1 MPFASDIRY
10 LYDGSF
16 EGFLSCVFDAV
27 YSRTVPVDICEQSI
41 AQPSFYQDVWVST
54 DLEHA
59 QRVYDSIPKKIC
71 PDAAE
76 LVRDAFCSCV
86 PQKELLIFRFLIFG
100 YRYGKQV
107 YYMRSH
113 ARVAPL
119 YEAQRHL
126 HNEAHLLQGFVRFT
140 DTGRA
145 LVAKITPKNFVL
157 PYLAPHFCERY
168 ATEDFLIYD
177 DTHGVALMWKQGVG
191 SMLPLEALEMSP
203 VTEKEAQMRALWKS
217 FYQTIAIKEREN
229 PVCRRTHCP
238 MRYWSNMTEFLPEVP
253 IHTPQSL
260 SAPRSDWNEQP
271 WIELP

>member
-168 ATEDFLIYD
+168 AIPTEQCVCFGDSLNDLAVFRVCPNSVAMKHSPEELRQCATYIAGGEI
-177 DTHGVALMWKQGVG
+177 GVAEGVAHYFG
-191 SMLPLEALEMSP
+191 KIW
-203 VTEKEAQMRALWKS
+203 T
-217 FYQTIAIKEREN
+217 
-229 PVCRRTHCP
+229 
-238 MRYWSNMTEFLPEVP
+238 
-253 IHTPQSL
+253 
-260 SAPRSDWNEQP
+260 
-271 WIELP
+271 